1 MSQMFHKPD
10 RTTDWPL
17 LFARH
22 YALLPII
29 GIIQVSQS
37 IMRFQIFRLG
47 TPFKIFY
54 TSILSVF
61 IYMIYNRIIIGV
73 RDKCFSYYSMQ

>member
-1 MSQMFHKPD
+1 MFHKSN
-10 RTTDWPL
+10 RTSDWSL

-22 YALLPII
+22 YALLHII

-37 IMRFQIFRLG
+37 IMRFQIVRLG

-54 TSILSVF
+54 PSILSVF
-61 IYMIYNRIIIGV
+61 IYMIYDRIIIGV
-73 RDKCFSYYSMQ
+73 RDKCFSYYPMQ